1 MHEGRKKNAF
11 ICESVGAKSSWLLAD
26 SRTELVSAVNKLTGK
41 YKERGSFVSCNY
53 PDGPRVSVHVC
64 VCVRARARSEKQLVK
79 TRDCHFQK
87 TDIFLSENG
96 QELLSLA
103 LLPKKKKA
111 RGGRDMWE
119 AASLPVKW
127 IFDCACSFCDITG
140 AEAPG
145 FPTRASLPTIPEV
158 SRLCCHHLSRYHL
171 SLSPSVSLSIFLL
184 LHPACLSA
192 SMIRL
197 SLGTIT
203 QMLVQ
208 KKKLN

>member
-1 MHEGRKKNAF
+1 MLKARDCSQTRGQNL
-11 ICESVGAKSSWLLAD
+11 SVLSTSWLVNKKREVAL
-26 SRTELVSAVNKLTGK
+26 SAVIIQMGH
-41 YKERGSFVSCNY
+41 VCSCMC
-53 PDGPRVSVHVC
+53 VC
-64 VCVRARARSEKQLVK
+64 VCVCKEWKAAGKDKR
-79 TRDCHFQK
+79 
-87 TDIFLSENG
+87 LSFPENRH
-96 QELLSLA
+96 
-103 LLPKKKKA
+103 LPFREWSGAAVTCIVTKEEEGK
-111 RGGRDMWE
+111 GGREMWE

-140 AEAPG
+140 VEAPG

-158 SRLCCHHLSRYHL
+158 SRRCCHHLSRYHL
-171 SLSPSVSLSIFLL
+171 PLSPSVSLSIFLL